1 MPIADKVFA
10 RAAWRLIPF
19 LGVLYVTNF
28 LDRVNVGFAALS
40 MNRDL
45 ALSPEIFGFGAGI
58 FFIGYFLCEVP
69 SNLILERV
77 GARLWIF
84 RIMLS
89 WGLVSAAMAFARGPV
104 SFAALRF
111 LLGVCEAG
119 FFPGIMLYLTYW
131 FPQSSRARFNALF
144 LAAIP
149 VSSVIGSPASGAI
162 LSMNGILGLHGWQWL
177 FLLEGLPSCVM
188 AFVVLGWLPDRP
200 SAARWLTAEEKTVI
214 AQALS
219 RDAPPQGNLRRA
231 LGDCR
236 LWLLALGDFGIV
248 LGSYGLV
255 LWLPQ
260 IVAGMGYSNAMTGVL
275 VALPYVAG
283 LAAMLV
289 CARSSDARNERVW
302 HTALAALAAAGGL
315 VAAALLHG
323 DVARMLSLTVA
334 SAGIYAAL
342 VTFWTLPQSFLGG
355 TAAAA
360 GIALVNSIGN
370 LGGFAGPY
378 LMGWLKQASG
388 GYSLGFV
395 ALAAGL
401 AGTAMLVL
409 AMSRALTLAPIIA
422 PLRARP
428 D

>member
-1 MPIADKVFA
+1 LPTADAVFA
-10 RAAWRLIPF
+10 KAAWRLIPF
-19 LGVLYVTNF
+19 LGMLYVANF
-28 LDRVNVGFAALS
+28 LDRVNVGFAALA

-45 ALSPEIFGFGAGI
+45 GLSPEVYGFGAGI

-69 SNLILERV
+69 SNLALERL

-89 WGLVSAAMAFARGPV
+89 WGIVSAAMAFARGPV

-131 FPQSSRARFNALF
+131 FPQSSRARFNAMF

-149 VSSVIGSPASGAI
+149 VSSVLGSPLSGAI
-162 LSMNGILGLHGWQWL
+162 LGMNGFAGLHGWQWL
-177 FLLEGLPSCVM
+177 FLFEGLPSCLLG
-188 AFVVLGWLPDRP
+188 FVVLGFLADGP
-200 SAARWLTAEEKTVI
+200 AEAKWLTADEKRVVLE
-214 AQALS
+214 ALA
-219 RDAPPQGNLRRA
+219 RDAPPHGTFRDA
-231 LGDCR
+231 ICDPR

-248 LGSYGLV
+248 LGTYGLV

-260 IVAGMGYSNAMTGVL
+260 IVSGMGYSNMATGFI
-275 VALPYVAG
+275 VALPYAAALV
-283 LAAMLV
+283 AMLAF
-289 CARSSDARNERVW
+289 ARSSDARNERVW
-302 HTALAALAAAGGL
+302 HTACAALAAAAGL
-315 VAAALLHG
+315 LGAAVFHG
-323 DVARMLSLTVA
+323 DAIRILALTVA
-334 SAGIYAAL
+334 AMGIYSAL

-378 LMGWLKQASG
+378 LMGWLKQSSG
-388 GYSLGFV
+388 GYGLGLA

-401 AGTAMLVL
+401 MVTAVLVL
-409 AMSRALTLAPIIA
+409 AMSRALTPD
-422 PLRARP
+422 RAAMMARSVSE
-428 D
+428 